1 MSVVAT
7 RELAEAQAWSR
18 RRLAHVLVEGPTAA
32 RGEEPRRPGRAV
44 LGGALL
50 AALLVGGSA
59 VVGLVRGAGATPTA
73 VAMPQLGVG
82 VAVAAE
88 TGAAYV
94 VLDAG
99 TAGTAG
105 DAGDHGSGEGLVAR
119 PVLNP
124 VSARLLLPA
133 GAEDGAVA
141 PQTAP
146 ATELADLAARAQGP
160 AVGIPDAPAVVPGP
174 TDLTTTAWVA
184 CPDAVVPVLADRPP
198 EPLGAATAVLV
209 TAGTASWLVVDAG
222 DGARRYPLPADPGP
236 AETTLAALGA
246 PPLAT
251 AAPVPSAWL
260 ALVPTGTAATLPPLA
275 VRGGATCLLLEP
287 GVPGRRPG
295 LPATAPV
302 TRLAAQPADASAVTT
317 PGAGALVTTTERPRA
332 RWFVDDRGRALPVL
346 GAEARARLGWAGVVP
361 VVVPPSWLGLL
372 APGPVLSVRAAARPS
387 TAPGS

>member
-32 RGEEPRRPGRAV
+32 RGEELRRPGRATA
-44 LGGALL
+44 GGALL
-50 AALLVGGSA
+50 ALLLVGGSA
-59 VVGLVRGAGATPTA
+59 VVGVVRGVGADPA
-73 VAMPQLGVG
+73 AADGPDLGMG

-94 VLDAG
+94 VLDD
-99 TAGTAG
+99 G
-105 DAGDHGSGEGLVAR
+105 DGDGGGSGEGLVAR
-119 PVLNP
+119 AVLNP

-146 ATELADLAARAQGP
+146 AAELAALAAREPGP

-174 TDLTTTAWVA
+174 TDLTTTAWTA
-184 CPDAVVPVLADRPP
+184 CPDASAPVLPDRPP
-198 EPLGAATAVLV
+198 APLGAATAVLV
-209 TAGTASWLVVDAG
+209 TAGAASWLVVDAG
-222 DGARRYPLPADPGP
+222 DGARRYPLPADPGA

-251 AAPVPSAWL
+251 ATPVPSVWL
-260 ALVPTGTAATLPPLA
+260 GLVAAGTAATLPPLA
-275 VRGGATCLLLEP
+275 VRGGPTCLLLEP
-287 GVPGRRPG
+287 GVPGRRPD
-295 LPATAPV
+295 LPPTAPV
-302 TRLAAQPADASAVTT
+302 TRLVAQPPDTSADESAVTT
-317 PGAGALVTTTERPRA
+317 PGAGALVTTTERPRS
-332 RWFVDDRGRALPVL
+332 RWFVDDRGRALPVR

-361 VVVPPSWLGLL
+361 VVVPASWLGLL
-372 APGPVLSVRAAARPS
+372 APGPVLSVRAAA
-387 TAPGS
+387 APAA

>member
-50 AALLVGGSA
+50 AVLLVGGSA
-59 VVGLVRGAGATPTA
+59 VLGLARGVGAASATVEAPD
-73 VAMPQLGVG
+73 LGVG

-94 VLDAG
+94 VLDDVGEDDGG
-99 TAGTAG
+99 T
-105 DAGDHGSGEGLVAR
+105 GEGLVAR
-119 PVLNP
+119 AVLNP

-133 GAEDGAVA
+133 GGEAGAVA

-146 ATELADLAARAQGP
+146 AAELAALAARAPGP

-174 TDLTTTAWVA
+174 TDLATTAWTA
-184 CPDAVVPVLADRPP
+184 CPDASAPVLADRPP

-209 TAGTASWLVVDAG
+209 TAGTASRLLVDAR
-222 DGARRYPLPADPGP
+222 DGVRRYLLPTDPGA

-251 AAPVPSAWL
+251 ATPVPSAWL
-260 ALVPTGTAATLPPLA
+260 GLVPTGTAATLPPLA
-275 VRGGATCLLLEP
+275 VRGGPTCLLLEP
-287 GVPGRRPG
+287 GVPGRRPDV
-295 LPATAPV
+295 PPTAPV
-302 TRLAAQPADASAVTT
+302 TRLAAQPSGASAVTR

-346 GAEARARLGWAGVVP
+346 GAGARARLGWEGVVP
-361 VVVPPSWLGLL
+361 VVVPPTWLGLL
-372 APGPVLSVRAAARPS
+372 APGPELSVRAAAR
-387 TAPGS
+387 TVDRPGS